1 MLSFADWLK
10 HNDRRE
16 RTITDY
22 GASVG
27 RFCAWLRDH
36 RHIPDPVPADVSRID
51 LADYR
56 EFLRQHGRASATINT
71 YLAALE
77 TWLDWAVATNQRLD
91 NPAHGLRRIKQHTD
105 TAPKALERKAV
116 GRLLT
121 AVGQGR
127 HPVRDT
133 AIVTLFLQTGLRL
146 EELTN
151 LTWGDLTIQ
160 ERSGVLAVRDGKG
173 QKARTIPLSVDVRKA
188 LWLYLQH
195 DVLKRDQLDYRLT
208 PSAIRQMHPWI
219 ATNAQQ
225 HVFYSQKGN
234 ALSGNAVWRMIHQAG
249 ERAGIADL
257 HPHMLRHTFAT
268 QLVENGVPV
277 TVIAG
282 LMGHS
287 TITTTQIYT
296 KPNEEALQRAIET
309 LSWE

>member
-1 MLSFADWLK
+1 M
-10 HNDRRE
+10 
-16 RTITDY
+16 
-22 GASVG
+22 
-27 RFCAWLRDH
+27 
-36 RHIPDPVPADVSRID
+36 SRID

-56 EFLRQHGRASATINT
+56 EFLRQHGRSSATINT

-91 NPAHGLRRIKQHTD
+91 NPAHGLRRIKHQKD

-121 AVGQGR
+121 VVGQGR

-146 EELTN
+146 EELTM

-160 ERSGVLAVRDGKG
+160 ERSGVLRVRDGKG
-173 QKARTIPLSVDVRKA
+173 QKDRTIPLAVDVRKA
-188 LWLYLQH
+188 VWLYLQH

-208 PSAIRQMHPWI
+208 PSAIRQLNTWI
-219 ATNAQQ
+219 ATNTHQC
-225 HVFYSQKGN
+225 VFQSQKGN
-234 ALSGNAVWRMIHQAG
+234 ALSGSAVWRMIQQAG
-249 ERAGIADL
+249 QRANIADL

-268 QLVENGVPV
+268 QLVDNGVPV

-296 KPNEEALQRAIET
+296 KPNQEALERAIGS
-309 LSWE
+309 LSWD